1 MAQELERVSDN
12 KRMAVQVTMS
22 VNEEKTDTKR
32 KARRASVTP
41 LTGKPRQRGK
51 KPPADWPEFGE
62 YARLEYPDE
71 LDEDLIVL
79 IERLIEE
86 RGTLSD

>member
-1 MAQELERVSDN
+1 MTTLTN
-12 KRMAVQVTMS
+12 G
-22 VNEEKTDTKR
+22 EKSNT
-32 KARRASVTP
+32 RREIKEASATP
-41 LTGKPRQRGK
+41 LAKRSMKSGK

-62 YARLEYPDE
+62 YARLKYPDE
-71 LDEDLIVL
+71 LDEGLVVQ